1 MSWGIK
7 KWEGKGSC
15 GQVSHVP
22 HLFPPFYAP
31 IWVSVPP
38 LITKRLRYRLNG
50 SEQRI
55 KVKRQVQSAA
65 PERCWVWRRFCSPC
79 CHHCASPGSGPPAPV
94 QNRDTA
100 VMRWRGPQRGSRG
113 PTQPQ
118 PSRSDSGWGC
128 LPDPSL
134 QTHHLGIPRRSKG

>member
-55 KVKRQVQSAA
+55 KVKGKSKVLLPSATGCGDSSA
-65 PERCWVWRRFCSPC
+65 
-79 CHHCASPGSGPPAPV
+79 HL
-94 QNRDTA
+94 A
-100 VMRWRGPQRGSRG
+100 VITVHRLDQAIQLLFRTE
-113 PTQPQ
+113 TQ
-118 PSRSDSGWGC
+118 
-128 LPDPSL
+128 
-134 QTHHLGIPRRSKG
+134 